1 MNAIV
6 KFFAT
11 GFFTG
16 YSPIMPGTAGS
27 AAAILIAWL
36 VPLASWHI
44 LLLFFAGVWL
54 CGRAEGLFSE
64 HDSPKIVF
72 DEFCG
77 IFIATW
83 QLQHGYFYLI
93 AFILFRFFDI
103 LKPNP
108 INRLQ
113 DLPGGWG
120 IMADDI
126 AAGIIVRML
135 LFLVGYL

>member
-1 MNAIV
+1 MNEIV

-11 GFFTG
+11 GFYFG
-16 YSPIMPGTAGS
+16 YSPIIPGTAGS
-27 AAAILIAWL
+27 VPALLIAWL
-36 VPLASWHI
+36 IPLKHWYI
-44 LLLFFAGVWL
+44 LLLCLAGVWL
-54 CGRAEGLFSE
+54 CGRAEVIFNE

-83 QLQHGYFYLI
+83 QLEQSYLFLL

-103 LKPNP
+103 VKPYP

-113 DLPGGWG
+113 TLPGGWG
-120 IMADDI
+120 IMTDDI
-126 AAGIIVRML
+126 AAGIIVRL
-135 LFLVGYL
+135 ILFPLC